1 MFTRTLFFQI
11 VVCSFLC
18 ICAPTISQEP
28 DLKWDTVVN
37 NYLHDTIFTGTIL
50 SDTLFTITTTSD
62 TGLVK
67 SVADTI
73 TIPVGKSGSK
83 QTIDSKVIYSAR
95 DSMIT
100 SVSDQKL
107 FLFGETQVNYENIE
121 LKADYMAFDMGN
133 SVVKAT
139 SMTDSTGNPS
149 GKPSFK
155 QDSEA
160 FDSDTISY
168 NFKTRK
174 GMIKN
179 IVTQQDEGYLHSQIT
194 KKHASGHIHIKNG
207 KYTTCDAPHPHYY
220 IGLTKAIAIPDD
232 KIISGPAYMVIE
244 DIPLPIMLPFGF
256 FPNSKRRSAGILI
269 PSYGEEQAR
278 GMFLRQGGIYIPLG
292 DYFDFV
298 LQADYYTRGTFG
310 FNAKSTYNWKYHFTG
325 GFDGKVYFNRVNDDP
340 TFAPS
345 NNYSISWRHAQSPKA
360 NPTRTFSANV
370 NISSVGFNKNYSY
383 DQETYL
389 SNNQRS
395 SIQYSKRWGSM
406 FALNATL
413 NHNQD
418 NRTHQVNMTLP
429 DVAFTV
435 NRFYPF
441 RAKNMK
447 GAPRWF
453 ENIQLSYSSRLQNK
467 INTTDTSMFKKYDW
481 RKMQN
486 GFNHNIP
493 VSMANIRLLKV
504 ISITP
509 SLSYQGAAYLSN
521 IEKKYPDTISY
532 IKNPSAYIVTDTS
545 FGFRYAHAVTPSISI
560 SANPKL
566 YGMFQSTNP
575 NSYIRAIRHV
585 MTFSAWFGFSPDMSD
600 YMPDYYRTIRYPR
613 SPNEKVT
620 EQTYS
625 IFEGYLNPPSVS
637 KGGLSP
643 ISLGFGNNLEMKVL
657 SKNDTTGEPKKVS
670 ILDNLNF
677 SSSYNPFKDSMRL
690 SDISMNGSTRLFN
703 NKVNVTFGGSFSPYS
718 VSNTGIAYSRLYF
731 VETNKLLRLTRFN
744 FSLGTSL
751 QSGGGKKSSAA
762 TENQTP
768 EVSQTSYNDET
779 DMFVDY
785 VDFDIPWSLSI
796 QYDWIYSKTGL
807 EKRIVHTIRLSGDLS
822 LTKKWKI
829 GGNTG
834 YDFVA
839 GKVAMTNLNI
849 SRDLHCWTMQMSAVP
864 FGPRK
869 SYSFSIN
876 AKSALL
882 RDLKWDKR
890 KSWYDSY

>member
-1 MFTRTLFFQI
+1 MSQDTDLPKDTL
-11 VVCSFLC
+11 VNKFL
-18 ICAPTISQEP
+18 PDTISA
-28 DLKWDTVVN
+28 DTVFGDSIFA
-37 NYLHDTIFTGTIL
+37 DTT
-50 SDTLFTITTTSD
+50 SADTLLMNSI
-62 TGLVK
+62 
-67 SVADTI
+67 ADTI
-73 TIPVGKSGSK
+73 SIPVGKSGSK
-83 QTIDSKVIYSAR
+83 QSIDSKVTYTAK
-95 DSMIT
+95 DSMVT
-100 SVSDQKL
+100 SVSDRKL
-107 FLFGETQVNYENIE
+107 YLYGETQVNYENIE

-139 SMTDSTGNPS
+139 SMNDSTGNPI

-155 QDSEA
+155 QDAET
-160 FDSDTISY
+160 FESDTISY
-168 NFKTRK
+168 NFKTKK

-179 IVTQQDEGYLHSQIT
+179 IVTQQGEGFLHSQIT

-207 KYTTCDAPHPHYY
+207 RYTTCDAPHPHFY

-232 KIISGPAYMVIE
+232 KIISGPAYLVIE

-256 FPNSKRRSAGILI
+256 FPNSKRRAAGILI

-278 GMFLRQGGIYIPLG
+278 GFFLRQGGIYIPIS

-298 LQADYYTRGTFG
+298 LQADVYTRGTFG

-325 GFDGKVYFNRVNDDP
+325 SFDGKIYFNRVNDDP
-340 TFAPS
+340 TYNS
-345 NNYSISWRHAQSPKA
+345 YNDYSINWRHSQSPKA

-370 NISSVGFNKNYSY
+370 SISTASYNKNYSY

-389 SNNQRS
+389 RNNQSS

-418 NRTHQVNMTLP
+418 NRTKQVNMTLP
-429 DVAFTV
+429 NVAFTV

-441 RAKNMK
+441 RSKNMK

-453 ENIQLSYSSRLQNK
+453 ENIQLSYSSSLQNK
-467 INTTDTSMFKKYDW
+467 ISATDTTLFKKFDW

-486 GFNHNIP
+486 GFSHSIP

-504 ISITP
+504 INITP
-509 SLSYQGAAYLSN
+509 SLSYQGVAYTSN
-521 IEKKYPDTISY
+521 IEKSYPDTVPFT
-532 IKNPSAYIVTDTS
+532 KNPSAYIITDTT
-545 FGFRYAHAVTPSISI
+545 FGFRYAHAIKPSISI
-560 SANPKL
+560 SASPKL

-575 NSYIRAIRHV
+575 NSYIRAVRHV
-585 MTFSAWFGFSPDMSD
+585 MTFSAGFGFSPDISD
-600 YMPDYYRTIRYPR
+600 YMPKYYRTIRYPR
-613 SPNEKVT
+613 SPNEKVN

-625 IFEGYLNPPSVS
+625 IFDGYLYGTPVARGSV
-637 KGGLSP
+637 GA

-690 SDISMNGSTRLFN
+690 ADISMNGSTRLFN
-703 NKVNVTFGGSFSPYS
+703 NKVSLTFGGNFSPYS
-718 VSNTGIAYSRLYF
+718 IDKAGRPYNRLYF
-731 VETNKLLRLTRFN
+731 NETSKLLRLTRFN
-744 FSLGTSL
+744 FSLSTSL
-751 QSGGGKKSSAA
+751 QSGGGKKSSSE
-762 TENQTP
+762 TGEQPP
-768 EVSQTSYNDET
+768 EGNRTTYNDEA
-779 DMFVDY
+779 DLFVDY
-785 VDFDIPWSLSI
+785 VDFSIPWTLSI
-796 QYDWIYSKTGL
+796 QYAWNYSKAGL
-807 EKRIVHTIRLSGDLS
+807 VKNIDHTVRLSGDLS

-834 YDFVA
+834 YDFIA
-839 GKVAMTNLNI
+839 GKVATTNLSI
-849 SRDLHCWTMQMSAVP
+849 SRDLHCWTMQISAVP

-876 AKSALL
+876 AKSAML